1 MAKKINTKNV
11 SVGKPKAGGAVYLA
25 PGETTLPSDA
35 LSELPEVFAC
45 LGCISEDGVSNTQE
59 SDSED
64 IFDWEGKTVESPST
78 TYAETFTMTFIEAV
92 NADVLKF
99 VYGDE
104 NVIISESGGI
114 EVRHGGRNDNEGVM
128 VVDTIL
134 KGNRINRVVNPRAK
148 LSEVGDINRKRDE
161 VIGYESTIKALS
173 DDNGFCVYEYIDE
186 AKKTACE

>member
-1 MAKKINTKNV
+1 MAKKNNTKNV

-64 IFDWEGKTVESPST
+64 
-78 TYAETFTMTFIEAV
+78 
-92 NADVLKF
+92 
-99 VYGDE
+99 
-104 NVIISESGGI
+104 GGI

-134 KGNRINRVVNPRAK
+134 KGNRINRVVIPRAK

-186 AKKTACE
+186 AKKTAGE